1 VAAEVEAL
9 KLVAH
14 KIQAILAVQAVAQQT
29 IQLVVLAHQV
39 KVMQVVMV
47 GLTQLIHLA
56 VVEVVLAL
64 LVETHLAIQ
73 VAWAVMALHHLFQV
87 RL

>member
-1 VAAEVEAL
+1 VVAEAEAL

-14 KIQAILAVQAVAQQT
+14 KFPAKLAVQVVAQQMT
-29 IQLVVLAHQV
+29 KMVRLVHQV
-39 KVMQVVMV
+39 KVMQVVMAD
-47 GLTQLIHLA
+47 LIQLIHLA
-56 VVEVVLAL
+56 AVVAVLAL
-64 LVETHLAIQ
+64 LVETHLATQ